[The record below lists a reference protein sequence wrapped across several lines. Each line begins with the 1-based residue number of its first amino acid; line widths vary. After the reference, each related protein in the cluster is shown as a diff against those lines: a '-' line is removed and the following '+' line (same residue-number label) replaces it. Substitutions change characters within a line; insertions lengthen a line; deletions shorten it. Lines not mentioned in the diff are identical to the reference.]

1 MVKRTNKE
9 ENRVMAFEMI
19 KQNYLWDSVGEG
31 ACHPNLVVT

>member
-19 KQNYLWDSVGEG
+19 KQNYLWDSVGSE
-31 ACHPNLVVT
+31 LFIL